1 MKETEFKLKENQL
14 KMKKKFELR
23 MKNLKEEELKIKEKE
38 LDLKIL
44 FKDTTGMT
52 DTQLQECEI
61 SCNLIREKHRIM

>member
-1 MKETEFKLKENQL
+1 LKDNQL

-23 MKNLKEEELKIKEKE
+23 MKKLKEEELKIKEKE

-52 DTQLQECEI
+52 DTQLQEYEI